1 MSSATT
7 ARVETGLV
15 AALRRLVPVLA
26 FAVLPAA
33 VVTTMFVV
41 AVQTGP
47 LAWDF
52 RNELY
57 PQTTAFLSGEN
68 PYPDGLWPP
77 LAMLVAAPFTA
88 LSSTPAGVAFALAGL
103 ACMALA
109 LWLLD
114 VRDWRVYGVVALWPQ
129 VVTDIRIAHLTPLL
143 CLLAALAWRYR
154 NRPLVTGTA
163 LGVAGG
169 LKFFLWPLGVWL
181 LATGRVR
188 AAAVAAG
195 VALGSLLLVAPF
207 APLDDYLRTLREVS
221 SAFDQDSYSPF
232 GLLTQ
237 LGATDVVARVVTL
250 GLGAVLLALTWR
262 RQSFVLAVAAALVLS
277 PIVWLDFYA
286 LAAVPLAVAHPM
298 ISRVWFLPLA
308 TWGLPSSGIT
318 ADAVWGVGRVLV
330 VFAVVLVV
338 VAAAERGRI
347 TSSDGRRSSSAPAE
361 AVDPPSPA
369 RGSRRESAQ

>member
-1 MSSATT
+1 MSTPGAVPARGVAT
-7 ARVETGLV
+7 GSL
-15 AALRRLVPVLA
+15 AALRRLLPALVY
-26 FAVLPAA
+26 AVLPAA

-41 AVQTGP
+41 AVRTGP

-57 PQTTAFLSGEN
+57 PQTKALLSGEN
-68 PYPDGLWPP
+68 PYPEGLWPP
-77 LAMLVAAPFTA
+77 LALLVAAPFTA

-103 ACMALA
+103 ACMGVA

-129 VVTDIRIAHLTPLL
+129 VLTDIRIAHLTPIL

-154 NRPLVTGTA
+154 DRPLVAGTA

-188 AAAVAAG
+188 AAAVATG

-207 APLDDYLRTLREVS
+207 ASLDDYLRTLREVS

-250 GLGAVLLALTWR
+250 GLGGVLLALTWR
-262 RQSFVLAVAAALVLS
+262 RKSFALAIAASLVLS

-286 LAAVPLAVAHPM
+286 LVVVPLAIARPTLSP
-298 ISRVWFLPLA
+298 IWFIPLL
-308 TWGLPSSGIT
+308 TWGMPSSGIDT
-318 ADAVWGVGRVLV
+318 DPLSGVGRTMVL
-330 VFAVVLVV
+330 FAIALWW
-338 VAAAERGRI
+338 AASREPPPRRG
-347 TSSDGRRSSSAPAE
+347 A
-361 AVDPPSPA
+361 SP
-369 RGSRRESAQ
+369 